1 MHRITISIDDDLME
15 EIDKIIQQKNYQNR
29 SEAIRDLTRTG
40 IQNSSLSVE
49 GNPPCVAAL
58 VYVYDHESRELS
70 KRLTRTFHDQH
81 NMTLASLHL
90 HLDHGSCM
98 EVSMLKGN
106 TDEVE
111 RLAEQVITERGV
123 RYGKLI
129 MVPDNS
135 VEQGENGHH
144 HGHSDHD
151 GHSHD

>member
-1 MHRITISIDDDLME
+1 MQRITISIDDDLME
-15 EIDKIIQQKNYQNR
+15 EIDKIIKQKNYQNR

-81 NMTLASLHL
+81 DMTLASLHV
-90 HLDHGSCM
+90 HLDHGRCM
-98 EVSMLKGN
+98 EVSMLKGG

-123 RYGKLI
+123 RYGKLV

-135 VEQGENGHH
+135 PDVSEHH
-144 HGHSDHD
+144 HGHEHPHPHD
-151 GHSHD
+151 D

>member
-1 MHRITISIDDDLME
+1 MQRITISIDDDLME
-15 EIDKIIQQKNYQNR
+15 EIDKIIKQKNYQNR

-40 IQNSSLSVE
+40 IQNSSLIVE

-81 NMTLASLHL
+81 DMTLASLHV

-106 TDEVE
+106 SDEVE

-123 RYGKLI
+123 RYGKLV
-129 MVPDNS
+129 MVPDNTS
-135 VEQGENGHH
+135 VQGDEGHHGHH
-144 HGHSDHD
+144 HHD
-151 GHSHD
+151 D

>member
-15 EIDKIIQQKNYQNR
+15 EIDKIIKQKNYQNR

-49 GNPPCVAAL
+49 GNPPCVGAL

-81 NMTLASLHL
+81 NMTLASLHV

-135 VEQGENGHH
+135 TAHGEDGHH
-144 HGHSDHD
+144 HGHSDEHE
-151 GHSHD
+151 

>member
-1 MHRITISIDDDLME
+1 MQRITISIDDDLMD
-15 EIDKIIQQKNYQNR
+15 EIDKIIKQKNYQNR

-70 KRLTRTFHDQH
+70 KRLTRTFHDEH
-81 NMTLASLHL
+81 NMTLASLHV

-98 EVSMLKGN
+98 EVSMLKGG
-106 TDEVE
+106 TDEIG

-129 MVPDNS
+129 MIPDNS
-135 VEQGENGHH
+135 TEAAQHH
-144 HGHSDHD
+144 HDHETSQSD
-151 GHSHD
+151 